1 MGRPPQPGGAAA
13 EAGALPSN
21 EPGIALE
28 ETTRQLQSAL
38 REMREASEGGQ
49 EEAVLQLEVKQSSNG
64 TLAGSGSS
72 LLHGEPAGAGDS
84 GSSLLQRPVN
94 AYTWPDD
101 EPGFATYRATVS
113 LYAASLPVYF
123 SYRWLYSIAWHLP
136 GVRAYQAFVCACE
149 VYGACCVLLLGTI
162 RFRRPWAPQQP
173 LPPSTDAD
181 GDLAL
186 GADAP
191 GAQAFQGPFDVA
203 VLIPCC
209 SEPDDLVFGTVRAA
223 LALRHPLATRV
234 TVWLLDDG
242 AKLSRSERLA
252 RLAPPANARYVAR
265 PKSKPHHGKAGNL
278 NYTLRHV
285 LYPQGPAPNAVL
297 VVLDCD
303 QEPHADFLEQTLP
316 YLHTQPRTALVQ
328 TPQHFYNVVP
338 SADIFN
344 HHNGSFF
351 YAVQPGLDA
360 WESTVCCGT
369 NFVARSAAVCE
380 VGWFPVESI
389 TEDFLLSMKL
399 CAAGHVV
406 RYHAAAAVTGEAPED
421 LRQVFKQRSRWCCGC
436 FQVFLHP
443 QTPRLLARLRPMQA
457 LCYLNAPLGY
467 LGTLVTL
474 PLWAVVPVLS
484 LAAGLHP
491 VQALT
496 PAFIASW
503 CVYYALIVAVC
514 DLLPPRLNRHLSAF
528 TASKANASFWACY
541 ALAIGSAVVGAV
553 LPSMQMQFH
562 TTEKRGFSA
571 DASLRR
577 AAPPPPACDPH
588 AAASA
593 SYPTSSSLEMEPL
606 TVDASSP
613 NPRPHPRPRPRPRP
627 RPHPHPHPTRS
638 TRAQASA
645 TSCTP
650 RPRTGPTVG
659 RPRSRASPRPPR
671 WAARPSWRRACSP
684 TGGRQRR
691 PPKGRR
697 RATRRFATWPSTRRP
712 CSRRWRCSGST
723 CPTRT
728 PRAARAASTSR
739 CSRRCGCCSTCSP
752 WRCPSR
758 TRCCRTRTGCTRRP
772 CAPRGSATRPSP
784 AWSQCCSCST
794 SCCANARTGHRPAT
808 TATATLARWTTAS
821 TRTGEYR
828 TSMEQVYVCVP
839 AFRGRIS
846 CEGPLD

>member
-1 MGRPPQPGGAAA
+1 MPDGAPAA
-13 EAGALPSN
+13 
-21 EPGIALE
+21 
-28 ETTRQLQSAL
+28 T
-38 REMREASEGGQ
+38 
-49 EEAVLQLEVKQSSNG
+49 
-64 TLAGSGSS
+64 AGSGSS
-72 LLHGEPAGAGDS
+72 LMRGEPDGGS
-84 GSSLLQRPVN
+84 GSLLQRPAN

-123 SYRWLYSIAWHLP
+123 SYRWCCSIAWHLP

-149 VYGACCVLLLGTI
+149 VYGACCVLLLGII
-162 RFRRPWAPQQP
+162 RFRRPWASQQP

-181 GDLAL
+181 GDLTL
-186 GADAP
+186 GDDAP
-191 GAQAFQGPFDVA
+191 GAHTFQGPFDVA

-242 AKLSRSERLA
+242 AKPSRSERLA

-360 WESTVCCGT
+360 WEATVCCGT

-380 VGWFPVESI
+380 VGWFPTESI

-399 CAAGHVV
+399 SAAGHVV

-467 LGTLVTL
+467 LGTVITL
-474 PLWAVVPVLS
+474 PLWAVVPVFS

-514 DLLPPRLNRHLSAF
+514 DLMPPRLNRHLSAF

-553 LPSMQMQFH
+553 LPSMQMQFQ

-577 AAPPPPACDPH
+577 AAAPPPACAPAGFDT
-588 AAASA
+588 AAWSA
-593 SYPTSSSLEMEPL
+593 SYPPSSTLETQPL
-606 TVDASSP
+606 TVDASSGI
-613 NPRPHPRPRPRPRP
+613 RHLVY
-627 RPHPHPHPTRS
+627 TE
-638 TRAQASA
+638 
-645 TSCTP
+645 
-650 RPRTGPTVG
+650 
-659 RPRSRASPRPPR
+659 
-671 WAARPSWRRACSP
+671 AARGAN
-684 TGGRQRR
+684 GG
-691 PPKGRR
+691 
-697 RATRRFATWPSTRRP
+697 A
-712 CSRRWRCSGST
+712 
-723 CPTRT
+723 
-728 PRAARAASTSR
+728 
-739 CSRRCGCCSTCSP
+739 
-752 WRCPSR
+752 
-758 TRCCRTRTGCTRRP
+758 
-772 CAPRGSATRPSP
+772 
-784 AWSQCCSCST
+784 
-794 SCCANARTGHRPAT
+794 
-808 TATATLARWTTAS
+808 ATLARLAAPAEEGRAGKEEAGRQPNGRPAAPAEGAEARDSSFRDVRFHATVVLAALAVLGLHLPDAHAEGSSRGVNLALLSALWLLLNVLPLALPLAYALLPHSYRLHQRAVRAAWFSHSALTCLVAVLLLQHLVLCQHS
-821 TRTGEYR
+821 HRSSAGRHSHRYPGE
-828 TSMEQVYVCVP
+828 VDDCVNTYQ
-839 AFRGRIS
+839 
-846 CEGPLD
+846 

>member
-1 MGRPPQPGGAAA
+1 MERPPA
-13 EAGALPSN
+13 AGA
-21 EPGIALE
+21 
-28 ETTRQLQSAL
+28 
-38 REMREASEGGQ
+38 
-49 EEAVLQLEVKQSSNG
+49 
-64 TLAGSGSS
+64 GSS
-72 LLHGEPAGAGDS
+72 LLHEEPAGASDS
-84 GSSLLQRPVN
+84 LPQRPAN

-123 SYRWLYSIAWHLP
+123 SYRWCCSIAWHLP

-149 VYGACCVLLLGTI
+149 VYGACCVLLLGII
-162 RFRRPWAPQQP
+162 RFRRPWASQQP
-173 LPPSTDAD
+173 LPPSTDTD
-181 GDLAL
+181 GDLTL
-186 GADAP
+186 GDDAP
-191 GAQAFQGPFDVA
+191 GAHTFQGPFDVA

-242 AKLSRSERLA
+242 AKPSRSERLA

-360 WESTVCCGT
+360 WEATVCCGT
-369 NFVARSAAVCE
+369 NFVARSAAVAE
-380 VGWFPVESI
+380 VGWFPTESI

-399 CAAGHVV
+399 SAAGHVV

-467 LGTLVTL
+467 LGTVITL

-496 PAFIASW
+496 PAFIVSW

-514 DLLPPRLNRHLSAF
+514 DLMPPRLNRHLSAF

-553 LPSMQMQFH
+553 LPSMQMQFQ

-577 AAPPPPACDPH
+577 AAPPPPACAPPAFDNG
-588 AAASA
+588 ASSA
-593 SYPTSSSLEMEPL
+593 SSSLLASLETEPL
-606 TVDASSP
+606 TVDASSGIRHLIYTEAARGANGGAATLTRLAAPAEEGRAGKEEAGLQP
-613 NPRPHPRPRPRPRP
+613 NGRPVV
-627 RPHPHPHPTRS
+627 
-638 TRAQASA
+638 ASA
-645 TSCTP
+645 EGAAEARDSSFRDVRFHAAVVLAALAVLTLHLPDAHAEGS
-650 RPRTGPTVG
+650 
-659 RPRSRASPRPPR
+659 SRGVNLALLSAVWLLLNVLPLALPLAYALLPHSYRLHQK
-671 WAARPSWRRACSP
+671 AV
-684 TGGRQRR
+684 
-691 PPKGRR
+691 
-697 RATRRFATWPSTRRP
+697 
-712 CSRRWRCSGST
+712 
-723 CPTRT
+723 
-728 PRAARAASTSR
+728 RAAWFSHSAL
-739 CSRRCGCCSTCSP
+739 TCLVAVLLLQHLVLCQRSH
-752 WRCPSR
+752 RS
-758 TRCCRTRTGCTRRP
+758 
-772 CAPRGSATRPSP
+772 SAGRHS
-784 AWSQCCSCST
+784 
-794 SCCANARTGHRPAT
+794 HRYP
-808 TATATLARWTTAS
+808 
-821 TRTGEYR
+821 GE
-828 TSMEQVYVCVP
+828 VDDCVNTYQ
-839 AFRGRIS
+839 
-846 CEGPLD
+846 

>member
-1 MGRPPQPGGAAA
+1 MNRRCDERLLETVRLGVVAPGFCLRIAWCLPSGIESPRYVPSLPSAVVVRGRHVEMGRPPQPGGAAA

-28 ETTRQLQSAL
+28 ASETTRQLQSAL

-389 TEDFLLSMKL
+389 TEDFLLSLKL
-399 CAAGHVV
+399 AAAGHVC
-406 RYHAAAAVTGEAPED
+406 RYHAAVVSTGEAPED
-421 LRQVFKQRSRWCCGC
+421 LRQVFKQRSRWCCGED
-436 FQVFLHP
+436 
-443 QTPRLLARLRPMQA
+443 
-457 LCYLNAPLGY
+457 
-467 LGTLVTL
+467 
-474 PLWAVVPVLS
+474 
-484 LAAGLHP
+484 AA
-491 VQALT
+491 
-496 PAFIASW
+496 
-503 CVYYALIVAVC
+503 C
-514 DLLPPRLNRHLSAF
+514 
-528 TASKANASFWACY
+528 
-541 ALAIGSAVVGAV
+541 
-553 LPSMQMQFH
+553 
-562 TTEKRGFSA
+562 
-571 DASLRR
+571 
-577 AAPPPPACDPH
+577 
-588 AAASA
+588 
-593 SYPTSSSLEMEPL
+593 
-606 TVDASSP
+606 
-613 NPRPHPRPRPRPRP
+613 
-627 RPHPHPHPTRS
+627 
-638 TRAQASA
+638 
-645 TSCTP
+645 
-650 RPRTGPTVG
+650 
-659 RPRSRASPRPPR
+659 
-671 WAARPSWRRACSP
+671 
-684 TGGRQRR
+684 
-691 PPKGRR
+691 
-697 RATRRFATWPSTRRP
+697 
-712 CSRRWRCSGST
+712 
-723 CPTRT
+723 
-728 PRAARAASTSR
+728 
-739 CSRRCGCCSTCSP
+739 
-752 WRCPSR
+752 
-758 TRCCRTRTGCTRRP
+758 
-772 CAPRGSATRPSP
+772 
-784 AWSQCCSCST
+784 
-794 SCCANARTGHRPAT
+794 
-808 TATATLARWTTAS
+808 
-821 TRTGEYR
+821 
-828 TSMEQVYVCVP
+828 
-839 AFRGRIS
+839 
-846 CEGPLD
+846 